1 MVNINQLKFN
11 QKMGLI
17 TLENNSNKILAKAN
31 IVETPDRI
39 CLCKLVCD
47 EKNKG
52 YGSQII
58 DYLKEK
64 FAGKPISLNAS
75 WIDEKP
81 PHKFYI
87 DKGFVPR
94 DKNAFEKLQIWIK
107 NGAKLEEFPF
117 PRCDSSC
124 PMVFEA

>member
-1 MVNINQLKFN
+1 MVGINQFKFN
-11 QKMGLI
+11 PKMGVL
-17 TLENNSNKILAKAN
+17 TLENSSNKILAKAD
-31 IVETPDRI
+31 IVETKDMV
-39 CLCKLVCD
+39 CLCRLKSY

-52 YGSQII
+52 YGSQLI

-64 FAGKPISLNAS
+64 FAGKTISVNAS
-75 WIDEKP
+75 WIDERP

-94 DKNAFEKLQIWIK
+94 DKTVFEKLKIWIK

-117 PRCDSSC
+117 PRSNSGC
-124 PMVFEA
+124 PMTFNA

>member
-1 MVNINQLKFN
+1 MVSVNQFKFN
-11 QKMGLI
+11 PRMGLL

-31 IVETPDRI
+31 IIETPDRV
-39 CLCKLVCD
+39 CLCHLKSY

-58 DYLKEK
+58 EYLKEK
-64 FAGKPISLNAS
+64 FAGKTISLNAS
-75 WIDEKP
+75 WIEDKP

-87 DKGFVPR
+87 DKGFVPK
-94 DKNAFEKLQIWIK
+94 DKNVFEKLQIWIK

-124 PMVFEA
+124 PMTFNT